1 MELSLR
7 KSRDEYLDLLL
18 RFLWR
23 EWTALGVAG
32 QDQAPIH
39 HVIDPEALLLF
50 TCSLGRYDQRLF
62 DEVLDWL
69 TVNGRFLNVQRM
81 RNITRQENLGDGYV
95 LRVMADW
102 LSQHDSP
109 MKWKLLATADLPEAK
124 RQSLFFLPDGRP
136 LSRSSHAD
144 PIFGAHGLERNMVAL
159 RGYSKM
165 FSSEAM
171 PCFLLKLRAL
181 FGVNARCDALA
192 YLTMNRTGHPREIA
206 REMYYSQKAIHEVLT
221 ELASSGFLHSA
232 KLGRERTFRIS
243 SSGLPLLAG
252 GDQTPRWIN
261 WPVLLSVMDRAW
273 RKIEELRGARLEH
286 LLESSEITLTLK
298 PLLQRLLQSPWA
310 PPLPTIEKQQGLSLL
325 HTLRDAF
332 QTLAN

>member
-1 MELSLR
+1 MEMSLR
-7 KSRDEYLDLLL
+7 KFRDAYLDELL

-32 QDQAPIH
+32 HDQAPIH

-69 TVNGRFLNVQRM
+69 TVNGRFLNVQRI
-81 RNITRQENLGDGYV
+81 RNIARQENLGDAHV
-95 LRVMADW
+95 LRAMADW
-102 LSQHDSP
+102 LSRHDNP
-109 MKWKLLATADLPEAK
+109 MKWKLLATADLPVVE
-124 RQSLFFLPDGRP
+124 RQSLFFLRDGRP
-136 LSRSSHAD
+136 LPRTSVMD
-144 PIFGAHGLERNMVAL
+144 PVFGAHGLERNMVAL
-159 RGYSKM
+159 RGYSQM
-165 FSSEAM
+165 FSPETM

-206 REMYYSQKAIHEVLT
+206 REMCYSQKAIHEVLT
-221 ELASSGFLHSA
+221 DLAASGLLQSV

-243 SSGLPLLAG
+243 SAGLPFLSNGAETLK
-252 GDQTPRWIN
+252 WIN
-261 WPVLLSVMDRAW
+261 WPLLLRVVGESWKKLD
-273 RKIEELRGARLEH
+273 ELSTADLEP

-298 PLLQRLLQSPWA
+298 PLLRRLLQSPWA
-310 PPLPTIEKQQGLSLL
+310 PPMPSFENQHGLTLL
-325 HTLRDAF
+325 DTLRGAF
-332 QTLAN
+332 QTLAQ

>member
-1 MELSLR
+1 METSLR
-7 KSRDEYLDLLL
+7 KFRDEYLDLLL

-50 TCSLGRYDQRLF
+50 TCSLGRYYQRLF

-69 TVNGRFLNVQRM
+69 TLNGRFLNVQRM
-81 RNITRQENLGDGYV
+81 RNMTRQENLGGGYV
-95 LRVMADW
+95 LRAMADW

-109 MKWKLLATADLPEAK
+109 IKWKLLATTDLPDAK
-124 RQSLFFLPDGRP
+124 RQSLFFLRDGRP
-136 LSRSSHAD
+136 LPGSSQGD
-144 PIFGAHGLERNMVAL
+144 PIFGAHGLERNGVAL

-165 FSSEAM
+165 FSSEAV

-221 ELASSGFLHSA
+221 ELAFSGFLQSV

-243 SSGLPLLAG
+243 SAGLPLLAG

-261 WPVLLSVMDRAW
+261 WPVLLSAADGAW
-273 RKIEELRGARLEH
+273 KKIEELRTANLEP
-286 LLESSEITLTLK
+286 LVESAEVMLELK

-310 PPLPTIEKQQGLSLL
+310 PPMSAIENQRGLALL

-332 QTLAN
+332 QALTA